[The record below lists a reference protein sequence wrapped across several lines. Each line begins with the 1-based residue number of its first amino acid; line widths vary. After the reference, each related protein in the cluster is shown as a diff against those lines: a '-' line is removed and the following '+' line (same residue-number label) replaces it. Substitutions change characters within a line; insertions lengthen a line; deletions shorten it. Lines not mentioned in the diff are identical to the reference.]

1 MEKKLFFRY
10 LTKFN
15 VIMNFIL
22 INQEIC
28 NKTKATWWLLDRAC
42 KLEYF
47 LGQLNS
53 VIQRNFFEYKYISC
67 MVSLRD

>member
-28 NKTKATWWLLDRAC
+28 NKTKATWWPLDRAC

-47 LGQLNS
+47 SGQLNS